1 METILNYGNTI
12 VKINDSHI
20 RISHENNGKAIN
32 VQYEIYSLLEKL
44 SELLK
49 LNENENEN
57 K

>member
-49 LNENENEN
+49 LKENENEN